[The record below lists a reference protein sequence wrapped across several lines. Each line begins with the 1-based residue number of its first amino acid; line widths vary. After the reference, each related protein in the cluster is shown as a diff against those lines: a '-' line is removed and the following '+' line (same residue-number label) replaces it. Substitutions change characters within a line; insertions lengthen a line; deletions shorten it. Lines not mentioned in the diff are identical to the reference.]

1 MSKLAALI
9 AEASN
14 GLSPQE
20 RIPES
25 KWADI
30 AKQCGVDEI
39 AEIKARIEAL
49 KTELESVEE
58 WDGDTQDEI
67 HMAIA
72 RFSMLLRVTKAE

>member
-9 AEASN
+9 AEASS

-20 RIPES
+20 RIPDD
-25 KWADI
+25 KWAAI
-30 AKQCGVDEI
+30 ANRCGVDEI

-72 RFSMLLRVTKAE
+72 RFSMLLRLTPAP